1 LLPPVEARAP
11 TFGILSLQALKTIS
25 LSLSSLARHFHQE
38 VNSIMLDPFSLAT
51 GVAGLISLADVVA
64 TKGYRYVKAVKD
76 CDEEVKQL
84 MVELDLF
91 GGVLR
96 RLEKIVKEE
105 EEIEAIDVEG
115 WLCKRVPAIT
125 DSKDLKPRSRATTST
140 NVKRP

>member
-1 LLPPVEARAP
+1 MV
-11 TFGILSLQALKTIS
+11 
-25 LSLSSLARHFHQE
+25 
-38 VNSIMLDPFSLAT
+38 DPFSFAT
-51 GVAGLISLADVVA
+51 GVAGLISLADLVA

-96 RLEKIVKEE
+96 RLEKIAKEE
-105 EEIEAIDVEG
+105 EDDEAFDVEG
-115 WLCKRVPAIT
+115 WFCERVPVVT
-125 DSKDLKPRSRATTST
+125 DSKDLKLRSRATTST

>member
-1 LLPPVEARAP
+1 LEFLP
-11 TFGILSLQALKTIS
+11 LQALKAIS

-38 VNSIMLDPFSLAT
+38 VNLMMLDPFSLAT
-51 GVAGLISLADVVA
+51 GIAGLISLADLVA

-105 EEIEAIDVEG
+105 EDIEATDVEG
-115 WLCKRVPAIT
+115 WLRECVPAIT
-125 DSKDLKPRSRATTST
+125 DSKDLKPRSMATTSM